1 MLKYLEGNN
10 VQNIKESLISYLEQ
24 NNLKYIERENK
35 ISHQCVNP
43 SHQENSPSAFTV
55 LEFGNEY
62 NHCSSCNFH
71 MNTESLYKFLE
82 LGFDEKVLFVNQIKN
97 ILKQSESK
105 PNKESAQIFLPIKE
119 AMFDKFY
126 RGISSETFEKIGA
139 YHTFKDSYYGRRI
152 IIPIYNYRNELKSFE
167 AISTSSK
174 IQPKVLRP
182 KNVLTA
188 DLLGFE
194 HLLGESDTLFLCEG
208 TFSALSFWELG
219 YQGVFNMGVATIK
232 DKIKT
237 LHLKGIKNIILAAD
251 NDEVGRTFS
260 KECYHLLKHN
270 FNVAFFQFPYNSPEK
285 YDSNDLLKKDRE
297 ILQACINRTLSK
309 GLIKIKYNKIQ
320 ENKLKQG
327 K

>member
-1 MLKYLEGNN
+1 MT
-10 VQNIKESLISYLEQ
+10 NIKEALINYLEQ

-55 LEFGNEY
+55 LESGNEY

-82 LGFDEKVLFVNQIKN
+82 VGFDEKVLFVNQIKN
-97 ILKQSESK
+97 ILKQAESK
-105 PNKESAQIFLPIKE
+105 LEKESAQIFLPIK
-119 AMFDKFY
+119 DKDFSKTY
-126 RGISSETFEKIGA
+126 RGISQETYKKVGAYSTFNETFYQK
-139 YHTFKDSYYGRRI
+139 RI
-152 IIPIYNYRNELKSFE
+152 IIPIYNYNNELRSFE

-182 KNVLTA
+182 KNVLTTE
-188 DLLGFE
+188 LFGFE
-194 HLLGESDTLFLCEG
+194 HLLGESDSAFLTEG
-208 TFSALSFWELG
+208 LFSALSFWELG
-219 YQGVFNMGVATIK
+219 YQSIFNMGIATIK

-237 LHLKGIKNIILAAD
+237 LHIKGIKNIILCGDFDSA
-251 NDEVGRTFS
+251 GKQFS

-270 FNVAFFQFPYNSPEK
+270 FNVTFFQFPYNFENK
-285 YDSNDLLKKDRE
+285 GDSNDLLKLGRE
-297 ILQACINRTLSK
+297 ILQECIDKSLSK

-320 ENKLKQG
+320 EIN
-327 K
+327 

>member
-1 MLKYLEGNN
+1 M
-10 VQNIKESLISYLEQ
+10 QNIKEALINYLEQ
-24 NNLKYIERENK
+24 NNLKYIDRDNK

-55 LEFGNEY
+55 LESGNEY

-97 ILKQSESK
+97 ILKQSEPK
-105 PNKESAQIFLPIKE
+105 LEKESAQVFLPIKE
-119 AMFDKFY
+119 AMFDKLY
-126 RGISSETFEKIGA
+126 RGISPETFKKIGA

-152 IIPIYNYRNELKSFE
+152 IIPIYNYKNELKSFE
-167 AISTSSK
+167 AISTNAK

-182 KNVLTA
+182 KSIDTTNLFGFEN
-188 DLLGFE
+188 LLGN
-194 HLLGESDTLFLCEG
+194 SDTVFLTEG
-208 TFSALSFWELG
+208 IFNSLSFMELG
-219 YQGVFNMGVATIK
+219 YSSIFNFGVASIK

-237 LHLKGIKNIILAAD
+237 LHIKGIKNIILAAD
-251 NDEVGRTFS
+251 NDEAGRAFN

-270 FNVAFFQFPYNSPEK
+270 FNVTFFQFPYNSPEK
-285 YDSNDLLKKDRE
+285 YDSNDLLKNGRG
-297 ILQACINRTLSK
+297 ILQECIDKSLSK

-320 ENKLKQG
+320 EIN
-327 K
+327 

>member
-1 MLKYLEGNN
+1 M
-10 VQNIKESLISYLEQ
+10 QNIKESLINYLEQ

-55 LEFGNEY
+55 LESGNEY

-97 ILKQSESK
+97 MLKKSEPTLK
-105 PNKESAQIFLPIKE
+105 KESAQIFLPIKE
-119 AMFDKFY
+119 AMFDNHY
-126 RGISSETFEKIGA
+126 RGISAETFEKIGA

-182 KNVLTA
+182 KNVVTTELF
-188 DLLGFE
+188 GFE
-194 HLLGESDTLFLCEG
+194 HLLGGSDSVFICEG
-208 TFSALSFWELG
+208 IFNSLSFMELG
-219 YQGVFNMGVATIK
+219 YDSVFNFGLGNIK
-232 DKIKT
+232 DKIKI
-237 LHLKGIKNIILAAD
+237 LHLKGIKNIILASD
-251 NDEVGRTFS
+251 NDEAGRSFS

-285 YDSNDLLKKDRE
+285 CDSNDLLKNGRE
-297 ILQACINRTLSK
+297 ILQECIDKSLSK

-320 ENKLKQG
+320 EIN
-327 K
+327 